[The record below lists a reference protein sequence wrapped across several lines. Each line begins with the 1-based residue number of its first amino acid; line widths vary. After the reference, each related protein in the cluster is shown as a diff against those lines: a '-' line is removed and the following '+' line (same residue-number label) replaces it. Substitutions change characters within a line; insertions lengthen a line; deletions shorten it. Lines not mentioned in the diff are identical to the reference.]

1 MKLGSID
8 TQKIIDGLIKHRV
21 IIAWLLVLVLL
32 GFTLWQAVEITEQ
45 QVDSNY
51 LEELREEAEQDG
63 VTLDLEEELRD
74 EIEDLESGAIDIG
87 LDGRGERDPFNP

>member
-1 MKLGSID
+1 MKLG
-8 TQKIIDGLIKHRV
+8 KINTRQLLNKLMQYRV

-32 GFTLWQAVEITEQ
+32 GFTLWQALEITEQ
-45 QVDSNY
+45 RVDSNY

-63 VTLDLEEELRD
+63 VALDLEQELRN
-74 EIEDLESGAIDIG
+74 EIEGLESGAIDIG